1 MPAPLGQESLGAPD
15 PEDEKGE
22 LASPSA
28 SPFTAEGT
36 LSFDFPGLTLDDL
49 FLRDQIA
56 NHFDVDRGPHG
67 VPRGSLR
74 VRVTVELVNDEPV
87 TPLRRRPSDGA
98 AP

>member
-1 MPAPLGQESLGAPD
+1 MN
-15 PEDEKGE
+15 
-22 LASPSA
+22 PSA

-56 NHFDVDRGPHG
+56 NHFDVERGPHG
-67 VPRGSLR
+67 APRGCLR
-74 VRVTVELVNDEPV
+74 VRVTVELVNDGRVSP
-87 TPLRRRPSDGA
+87 PQRRSSDAA